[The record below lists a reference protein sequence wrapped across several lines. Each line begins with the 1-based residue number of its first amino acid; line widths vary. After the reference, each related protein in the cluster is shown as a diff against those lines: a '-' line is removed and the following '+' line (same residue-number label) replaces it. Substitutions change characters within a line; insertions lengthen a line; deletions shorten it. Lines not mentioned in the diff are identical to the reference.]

1 MGMVCIIDDDASVR
15 KSLASLLK
23 SAGYSALPFASGEE
37 FLASG
42 PPDHAVCVLIDLKMK
57 GMSGLDVQRQL
68 VQRNATLPVIFMS
81 SHGDDESVR
90 RALAQGA
97 VAFLRKPFSSDDMID
112 LIDRVAAGGRP
123 A

>member
-1 MGMVCIIDDDASVR
+1 MGIVCVIDDDASVR

-23 SAGYSALPFASGEE
+23 SAGYTALPFASGEA

-42 PPDHAVCVLIDLKMK
+42 PPGDAVCVLIDLKMK

-68 VQRNATLPVIFMS
+68 VQRDATIPVIFMS

-90 RALAQGA
+90 RAFAQGA

-112 LIDRVAAGGRP
+112 LIDRLAAGGRP

>member
-37 FLASG
+37 FLANG
-42 PPDHAVCVLIDLKMK
+42 PPDDAVCVLLDLKMK

-68 VQRNATLPVIFMS
+68 VQRHATIPLIFMS

-97 VAFLRKPFSSDDMID
+97 VAFLRKPFASDDLID

>member
-1 MGMVCIIDDDASVR
+1 MGIVCVIDDDASVR

-23 SAGYSALPFASGEE
+23 SAGYTALPFASGEE

-42 PPDHAVCVLIDLKMK
+42 PPDDAICVLIDLKMK

-68 VQRNATLPVIFMS
+68 VQRNATVPVILMS

-90 RALAQGA
+90 RAFAHGA
-97 VAFLRKPFSSDDMID
+97 VAFLRKPFPSDDMID
-112 LIDRVAAGGRP
+112 LIDQIAAGGRP